1 MQIRVLKCAC
11 AHTKSLLA
19 FTEVKMNAFLLNLSA
34 SKERLDLGHITVI
47 QGLPFCLKLNFKNS
61 AFKPQITFS
70 LPIFAEMSPVSSR
83 PAKTSLTLARFPF
96 VFKLPCCVLGTSF
109 AFFFSFS
116 QHSCVVSVLSTAFYT
131 WKLRLTE
138 AKVTYEMYVVGSAPQ
153 TLFVA
158 HPPSEQDHL
167 WLLCYTRSAE
177 AGRAKPPAPADM
189 DSGDGAGSEL
199 RSPAR
204 VQPSPA
210 QPLPPPAVTRAPQL
224 KKGGRVR
231 TQRSVWKQ
239 APEVSRRAHGLL
251 SSEPSF

>member
-109 AFFFSFS
+109 AFFF
-116 QHSCVVSVLSTAFYT
+116 HSRNIRVWSVYYQLHFTHGN
-131 WKLRLTE
+131 L
-138 AKVTYEMYVVGSAPQ
+138 GS
-153 TLFVA
+153 
-158 HPPSEQDHL
+158 
-167 WLLCYTRSAE
+167 R
-177 AGRAKPPAPADM
+177 K
-189 DSGDGAGSEL
+189 
-199 RSPAR
+199 
-204 VQPSPA
+204 
-210 QPLPPPAVTRAPQL
+210 
-224 KKGGRVR
+224 
-231 TQRSVWKQ
+231 QRSHMKCM
-239 APEVSRRAHGLL
+239 
-251 SSEPSF
+251 